1 VEYVLQTK
9 EVTKD
14 FSGKLAVDHVSIE
27 VRKGDIY
34 GFIGENGAGKT
45 TLMRM
50 VCGLAEPTGG
60 RVTLFGSDDLVSQR
74 HRMGCTI
81 ENPALYPAMTA
92 MENMEAQRL
101 LLGIEDEKVCAAL
114 LDTAGLG
121 GTGKKKAKDFS
132 LGMKQR
138 LMIALALLGDPELLV
153 LDEPTNG
160 LDPMGIK
167 EVRDLFQ
174 HLNKDKGISI
184 LVSSHIL
191 GELEKIATCYGVI
204 SHGKIVDEFRAE
216 EISTRCGKNLMIHAS
231 DPRKAEEVIGRIFN
245 DARCER
251 TPENAVRLKGHV
263 EDAGYINEQLVGGGI
278 RVNALIPEGEKLE
291 DYFMRLM
298 RGGQVQYA

>member
-1 VEYVLQTK
+1 MDYVMQTK
-9 EVTKD
+9 EVSKD
-14 FSGKLAVDHVSIE
+14 FAGKLAVDHVSIA

-60 RVTLFGSDDLVSQR
+60 EITLFGNKDLVSQR
-74 HRMGCTI
+74 YRMGCTI
-81 ENPALYPAMTA
+81 ENPALYPSMTA
-92 MENMEAQRL
+92 MENMETQRL
-101 LLGIEDEKVCAAL
+101 LLGIKDAKVCGSIL
-114 LDTAGLG
+114 ETVGLSN
-121 GTGKKKAKDFS
+121 TGRKKARDFS

-138 LMIALALLGDPELLV
+138 LMIALSLLGDPEFLV

-174 HLNKDKGISI
+174 QLNKERNITI

-204 SHGKIVDEFRAE
+204 SHGKMVDEFRAE
-216 EISTRCGKNLMIHAS
+216 ELNSRCGKNLIIHVDNMSETEQILRQMFTNAQY
-231 DPRKAEEVIGRIFN
+231 
-245 DARCER
+245 ER

-263 EDAGYINEQLVGGGI
+263 EDAGHINERLVKNGVM
-278 RVNALIPEGEKLE
+278 VNALIPEGEKLE
-291 DYFMRLM
+291 DYFMKLM
-298 RGGQVQYA
+298 GGKVYA